1 MSERV
6 VIVGAGHAAG
16 QAAASLRQKGYTGE
30 IIMAGDEPYVPYQRP
45 PLSKAYLAGK
55 LKLERLYFKPENF
68 YPEHDIDVRLSTR
81 VESIDREART
91 VRLGDGEQLAYSKL
105 ILCTGSRVRELPIPG
120 NDLNGVH
127 YLRSISD
134 VKDMQAAFKPGAKIV
149 IVGGGYIGL
158 EVAAVAVGRGLEVTV
173 LETEERV
180 MNRVVAR
187 EISQFFQDMH
197 TEEGVKVELGRRVQ
211 AINGNKDGAVESVS
225 CADGFTV
232 SADLCVIGIGILPNK
247 ELAENA
253 GLSCSNGIVVDEFC
267 QTSDPDILAAGDCTL
282 HPNSILGRNLRLES
296 VHNAVEQGKTVAA
309 NICGEPVA
317 YAQAPWF
324 WSDQYNVKLQ
334 IVGLSDAY
342 EQFVIRGNPSTRSFA
357 AFYLREGKLIAVDAV
372 NSPREFMLGKK
383 LIAAGAAFDIEQLAD
398 ESLDFK
404 ELANAALQAV
414 QGVRGC

>member
-1 MSERV
+1 MSGRV
-6 VIVGAGHAAG
+6 VIVGAGQAAG
-16 QAAASLRQKGYTGE
+16 QAAASLRQKDYTGE
-30 IIMAGDEPYVPYQRP
+30 IIIAGDEPYMPYQRP

-68 YPEHDIDVRLSTR
+68 YPKRNIDVRLSTR

-91 VRLGDGEQLAYSKL
+91 VRLADGEQLAYTKL
-105 ILCTGSRVRELPIPG
+105 ILCTGSRVRELSIPG

-127 YLRSISD
+127 YLHSISD
-134 VKDMQAAFKPGAKIV
+134 VKGMHAAFKPGTKIV

-180 MNRVVAR
+180 MNRVVTR

-197 TEEGVKVELGRRVQ
+197 TEEGVKVELGRCVQ
-211 AINGNKDGAVESVS
+211 VINGNRDGAVESVS
-225 CADGFTV
+225 CAGDFTV
-232 SADLCVIGIGILPNK
+232 SADLCVIGIGILPNT
-247 ELAENA
+247 ELAESA

-309 NICGEPVA
+309 NICGEAVA
-317 YAQAPWF
+317 YAQPPWF

-334 IVGLSDAY
+334 IVGLSDPH
-342 EQFVIRGNPSTRSFA
+342 EQFVMRGDPSTRSFA
-357 AFYLREGKLIAVDAV
+357 AFYLHEGKLVAVDAV

-398 ESLDFK
+398 DSLDFK
-404 ELANAALQAV
+404 ELANAALQAAHA
-414 QGVRGC
+414 